1 MRGFISQHK
10 PIPKIGGGKE
20 LVIRTAVYLSVINF
34 ALIAPTAY
42 AVLKPSIVDIVPWM
56 SFGVF
61 MGILVGLV
69 LVIMFLEYKFM
80 MPSHIAFLSGQKYKH
95 ENPFRED
102 LEEANERLK
111 RIEKKLG
118 IEEEK

>member
-1 MRGFISQHK
+1 MRRFISQHK
-10 PIPKIGGGKE
+10 PIPRIGGGKE
-20 LVIRTAVYLSVINF
+20 VLIRTAVYLSMINF

-42 AVLKPSIVDIVPWM
+42 AVLKPSIIGLIPWM

-61 MGILVGLV
+61 MGILVSIV

-102 LEEANERLK
+102 LEEANKRLK

-118 IEEEK
+118 IEEK